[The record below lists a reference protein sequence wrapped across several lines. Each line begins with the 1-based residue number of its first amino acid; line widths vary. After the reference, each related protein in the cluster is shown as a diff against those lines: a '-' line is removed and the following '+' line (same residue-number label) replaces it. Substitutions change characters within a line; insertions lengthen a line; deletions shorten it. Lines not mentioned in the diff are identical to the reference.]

1 MEYKDGEEWK
11 PFQPYVTDRFGVMP
25 DQFNMVHPH
34 GEVKTNVL
42 RINMTPQPNKAVGVL
57 ELVIE

>member
-34 GEVKTNVL
+34 GEVKTSVL